1 LAAGPFARRV
11 GSGAVARRQ
20 TRYTGPPA
28 VIFRYV
34 VHTFG
39 CQMNVHDSDRMG
51 AVLRDAGG
59 VAVDRTDDAD
69 LIVFNTCSVRE
80 KAEQKLRSE
89 VGKITALKR
98 ARPDV
103 VVAVAGCVA
112 QQEGEALLQRM
123 RQIDLVVGPDNVAEL
138 PALFLGQL
146 GGTPPVACTQFD
158 TAAPRF
164 LAAEPAPGRAPVIA
178 LVTTMKGCDERC
190 SFCIVPYTRGP
201 ERYRPAREVVDE
213 VRRFV
218 DAGSRE
224 VLLLG
229 QTVDSFRDPDLPPPE
244 SDDPDESQFSH
255 LLRLVARDVPALARM
270 RYTSPHPRH
279 ATETLARAHSE
290 LDVLARHVHLPV
302 QSGSDRVLRRMI
314 RRYTRAEYVHRADR
328 LMRARS
334 GLTLSTDVIVGFP
347 GETEDDFAQT
357 LSLVRD
363 IGFVSLFGFKYSP
376 RPHTPALRL
385 GDDVPEETKSDRLA
399 RLFEVAEALGTAH
412 LASLVGTRQK
422 VLVEGAS
429 KADKGDLSRNRVQG
443 RTDRNEIVHID
454 VPGAAGLV
462 GEVVEVEIVR
472 ANRHSLAGRL
482 TDPLP
487 PAPPRRADAARR
499 LPFYPNP

>member
-1 LAAGPFARRV
+1 
-11 GSGAVARRQ
+11 
-20 TRYTGPPA
+20 

-51 AVLRDAGG
+51 AVLREAGG

-89 VGKITALKR
+89 VGKLAALKR

-112 QQEGEALLQRM
+112 QQEGEALLRRM
-123 RQIDLVVGPDNVAEL
+123 RQIDLVVGPDNVTEL
-138 PALFLGQL
+138 PALFLDQL
-146 GGTPPVACTQFD
+146 GGTPPVARTEFD
-158 TAAPRF
+158 TVAPRF
-164 LAAEPAPGRAPVIA
+164 LAADPVPGRAPVIA

-229 QTVDSFRDPDLPPPE
+229 QTVDSFRDPALPPPE

-279 ATETLARAHSE
+279 ATATLARAHAE

-385 GDDVPEETKSDRLA
+385 GDDIPEETKSDRLA
-399 RLFEVAEALGTAH
+399 RLFELAEALGSAH

-429 KADKGDLSRNRVQG
+429 KADKGDLSHDRVQG

-454 VPGAAGLV
+454 APGAAGLV
-462 GEVVEVEIVR
+462 GEVVEVEIAR
-472 ANRHSLAGRL
+472 ANRHSLAGRPIL
-482 TDPLP
+482 PLP
-487 PAPPRRADAARR
+487 PAPPRHADAATSTHAPVGARR
-499 LPFYPNP
+499 LPFYPSP